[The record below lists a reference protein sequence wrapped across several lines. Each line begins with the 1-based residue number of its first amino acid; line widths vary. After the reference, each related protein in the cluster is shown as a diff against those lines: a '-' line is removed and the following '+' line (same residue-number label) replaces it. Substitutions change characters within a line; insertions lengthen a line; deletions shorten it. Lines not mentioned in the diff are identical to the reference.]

1 MTRKP
6 CCFNPKATSPRT
18 WRSRSTSSRRIP
30 GVCASRCK
38 RTSSSEYRKRVILVT
53 CAVGKELAFLRP
65 QPHVELLVTGVGP
78 VEAAAA
84 VSRAL
89 AQSTYDLVVSAG
101 IGGAFEGMAEIGEG
115 VVVADEMLELDLETG
130 APIALPDG
138 AAVVNRATSD
148 LTL

>member
-1 MTRKP
+1 
-6 CCFNPKATSPRT
+6 
-18 WRSRSTSSRRIP
+18 
-30 GVCASRCK
+30 
-38 RTSSSEYRKRVILVT
+38 VILVT

-101 IGGAFEGMAEIGEG
+101 IGGAFGALGGILI
-115 VVVADEMLELDLETG
+115 AQATG
-130 APIALPDG
+130 WTLQLTGSYTPILFYAGIAYLLAFAVIQLLVPKMEPAPL
-138 AAVVNRATSD
+138 
-148 LTL
+148 